1 MKPTGLPFPGRQ
13 DLSDV
18 EGAMAAEVWPITETF
33 AAEIGDVDLSKP
45 LSGDD
50 WQAIEDAFNTYSVLV
65 FPDQRL
71 KQDEHVAF
79 AKRFGPIDMSMIVDM
94 DDADV
99 RVTPEIADVSNL
111 TNAGEVMDADNRM
124 IEFQRAN
131 RLWHTDSSFK
141 PTPANASLLYMQAIP
156 PVGGL
161 TEFADMR
168 AAWDA
173 LDDGLKAKI
182 EGRVALHSIATSRA
196 KMGFEMTADENA
208 AYPRVPQVMVRT
220 HRASGRKSIYIAS
233 HVGEIVD
240 MPEAEAL
247 ALVDALM
254 EHATQ
259 RQFVYT
265 HRWRLNDLVVWD
277 NKCTLHRGRDFDDL
291 RWPRD
296 AQRATSLDIGPTCE
310 QEGIAVP
317 LAAE

>member
-1 MKPTGLPFPGRQ
+1 
-13 DLSDV
+13 
-18 EGAMAAEVWPITETF
+18 MAAEVWPVTDAF

-45 LSGDD
+45 LSDDD
-50 WQAIEDAFNTYSVLV
+50 WRTIEDAFNAYAVLV
-65 FPDQRL
+65 FPDQHLRED
-71 KQDEHVAF
+71 QHVAF
-79 AKRFGPIDMSMIVDM
+79 AKRFGPIDRSMVVDIDGGEM
-94 DDADV
+94 

-111 TNAGEVMDADNRM
+111 TAKGEVMDADNRM

-173 LDDGLKAKI
+173 LDDDLKATI

-196 KMGFEMTADENA
+196 RMGFEMTAEENA
-208 AYPRVPQVMVRT
+208 AYPRVPQAMVRT
-220 HRASGRKSIYIAS
+220 HRATGRKSIYIAS

-240 MPEAEAL
+240 MPEHEAD
-247 ALVDALM
+247 ALVETLM
-254 EHATQ
+254 AHATQ
-259 RQFVYT
+259 RQFVHT
-265 HRWRLNDLVVWD
+265 HRWRVNDLVVWD

-296 AQRATSLDIGPTCE
+296 AQRATTLDIGPTCE
-310 QEGIAVP
+310 QEGIGAP
-317 LAAE
+317 MAAE